1 MTQRSNPGDPYRD
14 WACPHRLGKSYDGL
28 DDVHEMPPPPIVPKN
43 RIPRETKASAAPIYV
58 AVFSAICALLTVMWV
73 VGFATQVTQ

>member
-43 RIPRETKASAAPIYV
+43 RIPREAEVTAAPILWFIAV
-58 AVFSAICALLTVMWV
+58 AVCAVLAAMGIVSLA
-73 VGFATQVTQ
+73 FQVTA